1 MENLNFK
8 LNNNF
13 SLPTAKVKEL
23 FAHQFNE
30 TINYMPNILDIM
42 NRTMK
47 EAAEMLEAEVVTVV
61 LYSDSS
67 FKNIQFASSNV
78 ELTSEFMKIDST
90 NPIIKI
96 ASEKENSFL
105 ITEEKLLPKNIK
117 SCGISTF
124 SSILENKIFGLLI
137 FLSKNKVFTEKDIT
151 TADLISKEIAEMLKN
166 LDKTENTVIK
176 YLIRKNENER
186 YKDFFL
192 KIGEALSYATDI
204 NQILKSLAEI
214 SVNYTGA
221 DYATVSLIENKK
233 ITRQLYAQSP
243 EDSSEITSV
252 IRKHSFINTI
262 NENIMFETSYKPE
275 KNKKNGIKHY
285 FGLPITHKNEL
296 TAIINIYS
304 SSDYLDISDE
314 KIEMLEATARQAG
327 LAIENARN
335 YEREQRRLREATVL
349 YEAVRAVSQSTSM
362 NELLSVTIKK
372 LSQIAK
378 VDCCVIFFYEKEK
391 HQLVLTACS
400 DSIQDIQISTLKN
413 LKLYSDEIDPD
424 VWEMLVRG
432 TPYLF
437 KHGNLPYSISMK
449 YITRLFQPAGDSII
463 IPLIAREKLIGLVY
477 LYDSTF
483 QNHFTSYTTN
493 LLKTMSMQI
502 SISIQRMNLHE
513 NREEQAEQLKTLLNI
528 SSILPT
534 ARSTAKV
541 SKLITEKAF
550 GLKRVKAAV
559 LVLIDEETQKIEVKS
574 KKNLPEELDSDE
586 LQIKISQL
594 AMKTNKSIMSL
605 EAGKIQEPELKHLL
619 KNNTRNIISV
629 PFISKRKCIGALNL
643 FSDKGEIFKKNEI
656 KLFKSF
662 AEQATSA
669 IKNATHED
677 NVKNK
682 MKELAILFESSK
694 FLNSSLNRNMV
705 LETITRHLIRYTNS
719 DAISVML
726 AEEQNHA
733 FGYEK
738 SLRIVISSGIDKS
751 YEKKKFNINDRLIK
765 EVICSG
771 QHVIKEYKGENDKDF
786 PESLLRIG
794 LKTILAVPMEHR
806 GKIIG
811 ILNVYRKNV
820 SPYNEAEISLLSIL
834 ANMSA
839 SAIENAE
846 MFESQ
851 RAVANILQSIVMPRQ
866 EYNFKNADI
875 GYKYIPSGD
884 ISGDYFDMFQLDENR
899 FSIVIADVS
908 GKGHSAAIY
917 TVRVKYLLK
926 AYALAGFSPA
936 EILTKVNTSII
947 PETEDDKFITL
958 FYLEINVK
966 NKTLKYSSAGHEPVL
981 LYNSKNKSRE
991 YLTTEGM
998 IIGITDQAEFQEETK
1013 QYENGN
1019 ILALYTDGI
1028 TEAVNEKEEPFGT
1041 EKICEAISKNSEK
1054 PAQFIANYLHSTV
1067 QKFTKRKLHDDFSLI
1082 IVKL

>member
-1 MENLNFK
+1 MNNLNFK
-8 LNNNF
+8 LKNSF
-13 SLPTAKVKEL
+13 SLPTAKVKDL
-23 FAHQFNE
+23 FAYKFNE
-30 TINYMPNILDIM
+30 TISYMPNILDIM

-47 EAAEMLEAEVVTVV
+47 ESAEMLDAEIATVV
-61 LYSDSS
+61 LYSDPS
-67 FKNIQFASSNV
+67 FKNIQFASSNI
-78 ELTSEFMKIDST
+78 ELNSEFMKINSE
-90 NPIIKI
+90 NPLIKI
-96 ASEKENSFL
+96 ASERIDSFV
-105 ITEEKLLPKNIK
+105 ITDEELLPKDIK
-117 SCGISTF
+117 SCAISIF
-124 SSILENKIFGLLI
+124 SSIIENKIFGILL
-137 FLSKNKVFTEKDIT
+137 FLSKNKIFSERDLQ
-151 TADLISKEIAEMLKN
+151 TADLISKEIAKMLRN

-176 YLIRKNENER
+176 HLIRKNENEQ

-192 KIGEALSYATDI
+192 KTGEALSYATDI

-243 EDSSEITSV
+243 EVPSEIKSV
-252 IRKHSFINTI
+252 LRKHSFVNSV
-262 NENIMFETSYKPE
+262 NENIMFETSYKPI

-296 TAIINIYS
+296 TAVINIYS
-304 SSDYLDISDE
+304 SSDYLDINDE
-314 KIEMLEATARQAG
+314 KIEMLEAAARQAG

-335 YEREQRRLREATVL
+335 YENEQRRLREATVL

-378 VDCCVIFFYEKEK
+378 VDCCVIFSYEREK
-391 HQLVLTACS
+391 HQLVLSACS
-400 DSIQDIQISTLKN
+400 DSLTDMQINTLKN
-413 LKLYSDEIDPD
+413 LRLYSDEIDPD
-424 VWEMLVRG
+424 IWEMLVRG
-432 TPYLF
+432 TPYIF
-437 KHGNLPYSISMK
+437 KYGNLPYTTPMK
-449 YITRLFQPAGDSII
+449 YISRLFQPAGDSII
-463 IPLIAREKLIGLVY
+463 LPLIAREKLIGLVY

-483 QNHFTSYTTN
+483 QNHFTSYMTN
-493 LLKTMSMQI
+493 LLKTMAMQI
-502 SISIQRMNLHE
+502 SISIQRTNLHE
-513 NREEQAEQLKTLLNI
+513 NIEEQAEQLKTLLNI

-534 ARSTAKV
+534 ARSTSKV

-550 GLKRVKAAV
+550 GLKSVKSAV
-559 LVLIDEETQKIEVKS
+559 LILTNEETQKQEVTS
-574 KKNLPEELDSDE
+574 KKNIPEDLDSDE
-586 LQIKISQL
+586 LQIKIAHL
-594 AMKTNKSIMSL
+594 AKKTHKTIISL
-605 EAGKIQEPELKHLL
+605 EAGKIQDPELKHLL
-619 KNNTRNIISV
+619 KNNTRHIISI
-629 PFISKRKCIGALNL
+629 PFISKRKYIGYLNL

-662 AEQATSA
+662 SEQATSA

-738 SLRIVISSGIDKS
+738 SLKIVISYGIDKT
-751 YEKKKFNINDRLIK
+751 YERKKFNINDRLIK
-765 EVICSG
+765 EIICSG
-771 QHVIKEYKGENDKDF
+771 QHVLKTYKGENDKDF

-811 ILNVYRKNV
+811 ILNVYRKNT
-820 SPYNEAEISLLSIL
+820 SLYNEAEISLLSIL

-966 NKTLKYSSAGHEPVL
+966 DKTLKYSSAGHEPVL
-981 LYNSKNKSRE
+981 LYNSKNNTKE

-998 IIGITDQAEFQEETK
+998 IIGITDLAEFEEETK
-1013 QYENGN
+1013 TYENGN

-1028 TEAVNEKEEPFGT
+1028 TEAVNEKEIPFGT
-1041 EKICEAISKNSEK
+1041 DKICEAISRNAEK

-1067 QKFTKRKLHDDFSLI
+1067 QKYTKRKLHDDFSLI